1 MPALADFGLGA
12 RSVLA
17 SAVNGLASLH
27 VPDLWQTRAVTA
39 LKDGCDVVVHAP
51 TGAGKTFIF
60 EQFSAGLKG
69 QAVFTVPTRA
79 LANDKL
85 AEWRARGWDV
95 GICTGDVA
103 DHLQAHILVATLET
117 QRGRLLRR
125 EGPRLLAVD
134 EYQMLGDAQ
143 RGADYELALA
153 LAPSSTQLLLLS
165 GSVGNPQAVAEWL
178 RRLGRKVELVS
189 TFERPVPLDEA
200 ELQHLAGPRGE
211 KSIRGYWPRFVARAL
226 HNDLGPILLFA
237 PRRQAAEDLA
247 RDLAGQL
254 PPGEPLTLSPEQA
267 HLAGEGLARLL
278 RRRIAYH
285 HSGLSY
291 AVRSGLIEPLAKA
304 GQLRAVVATNGLA
317 AGVNFSLRSVLV
329 TDTRY
334 AAARGLERHL
344 QPEELL
350 QMFGRAGRRGLDECG
365 WVLVAPEKPR
375 LADGRTKALR
385 RPAAIDWPSLLAVMH
400 EAARR
405 EEPAFE
411 AAARVTRS
419 LFSPEPLRL
428 GFEESATDGPRPC
441 GLWIDAERARHARPT
456 SEEMLN
462 SRGEWEPA
470 TPVVEIPLRDAH
482 LLEQLPPNGVPHP
495 VRIRQAIRDV
505 VFIRERGLGRGA
517 LCKFESPGGYGREFA
532 VASHPGGDEPARI
545 APSLRAGLREAKISL
560 PPSGRLPVAEIEDWI
575 RPHVERLSGGGVFR
589 GLVQRA
595 QAIFAQAD
603 LSALP
608 IQARIDRHGV
618 ALIEPPLRQNHPV
631 ECAACPRLPVCEKAD
646 AGMSPALAWRKLGLI
661 EADGTPTTRGII
673 FSWFHR
679 GEGLAI
685 AAALEEPK
693 YPVEDLVFDLA
704 NLRAGHRFTFD
715 GEHVSGGRLGWL
727 CARAYERAE
736 FPGYLESGLPPDYGD
751 GASDVARAL
760 NLNPGDRHRFVNET
774 LRAGDIERMVIEW
787 RSLLRQ
793 VAGLPD
799 FEHERWRA
807 LQRAAV
813 AVLGNVRN
821 LPPAPLPPLL
831 PVQRRPCSH
840 RV

>member
-1 MPALADFGLGA
+1 M
-12 RSVLA
+12 
-17 SAVNGLASLH
+17 ASLH
-27 VPDLWQTRAVTA
+27 VPDLWQTRAVAA
-39 LKDGCDVVVHAP
+39 LKEGADVVVHAP
-51 TGAGKTFIF
+51 TGAGKTFVF
-60 EQFSAGLKG
+60 ESFVSGLKG

-103 DHLQAHILVATLET
+103 DRLEAHVLVATLET

-134 EYQMLGDAQ
+134 EYQMLGDSQ

-153 LAPSSTQLLLLS
+153 LAPASTQLLLLS
-165 GSVGNPQAVAEWL
+165 GSVGNPQAVTEWL

-200 ELQHLAGPRGE
+200 DLQHLGGPRGE
-211 KSIRGYWPRFVARAL
+211 KHLRGYWPRLVARAL

-247 RDLAGQL
+247 RDLAAQL

-267 HLAGEGLARLL
+267 HLAGENLARLL

-304 GQLRAVVATNGLA
+304 GQLRAVIATNGLA

-334 AAARGLERHL
+334 AGAHGLERHL

-365 WVLVAPEKPR
+365 WVLVAPDKPR
-375 LADGRTKALR
+375 LADGRPRALR
-385 RPAAIDWPSLLAVMH
+385 RPAAVDWPSLLAVMH

-405 EEPAFE
+405 EEPVFE

-419 LFSPEPLRL
+419 LFSTEPLRL
-428 GFEESATDGPRPC
+428 GFEESAADGPRAC
-441 GLWIDAERARHARPT
+441 GLWVDAERARFARPT
-456 SEEMLN
+456 SLEMLN

-470 TPVVEIPLRDAH
+470 TPLVDAPLGQAR

-495 VRIRQAIRDV
+495 VRLRHAIRDAI
-505 VFIRERGLGRGA
+505 FWKAREVGRGA
-517 LCKFESPGGYGREFA
+517 LCRLGSGEGYGREFA
-532 VASHPGGDEPARI
+532 VATHAGGDEPARL
-545 APSLRAGLREAKISL
+545 APSLRAGLREARVAL
-560 PPSGRLPVAEIEDWI
+560 PPGGRLPRAEVEAFIA
-575 RPHVERLSGGGVFR
+575 PHVGPLSGGGVFR
-589 GLVQRA
+589 GLVQRSNVLY
-595 QAIFAQAD
+595 AQAD
-603 LSALP
+603 LSAFP
-608 IQARIDRHGV
+608 VQARVDRHGV
-618 ALIEPPLRQNHPV
+618 ALVDPPLRQNHPV
-631 ECAACPRLPVCEKAD
+631 ECGPCPRRAHCTQAD
-646 AGMSPALAWRKLGLI
+646 AGMTPALAWRKLGLI
-661 EADGTPTTRGII
+661 EPDGTPTTRGVI

-685 AAALEEPK
+685 AAALEEPTYK
-693 YPVEDLVFDLA
+693 VEDLVYDLA

-727 CARAYERAE
+727 CARTFARAE
-736 FPGYLESGLPPDYGD
+736 FPGYLDSGLPPDYGD

-760 NLNPGDRHRFVNET
+760 HADPTQRSRFLNES
-774 LRAGDIERMVIEW
+774 LRPGDIERMLIEW

-793 VAGLPD
+793 IAHLPD
-799 FEHERWRA
+799 YDHERWRA
-807 LQRAAV
+807 LQHTVRT
-813 AVLGNVRN
+813 VLGETKSAP
-821 LPPAPLPPLL
+821 PPAPPPLL
-831 PVQRRPCSH
+831 PAQRRACIH